1 MVDFLWTDAFR
12 IKSSWPESLSDLLS
26 LDLLDLL
33 DLLAMDG
40 GGTTV
45 ELGRLHQTR

>member
-12 IKSSWPESLSDLLS
+12 IKSSWPESLLDLLS
-26 LDLLDLL
+26 LDLL